1 MRLFL
6 ALLTTLALAGCL
18 RPIQANLP
26 RDPGPAKGPEI
37 VVLVSKTGQA
47 ARTLMHDVAV
57 HCWLDGIVV
66 GAQMIVK
73 PGGNIIIVG
82 DRDNL
87 IAADYLGLKGST
99 QPLAPVWHGHRRS
112 GQNPEDRPL
121 HRHRGEDRRDLLP
134 QHRRIRS

>member
-1 MRLFL
+1 MMRLFL

-47 ARTLMHDVAV
+47 ARTLIHDVAV

-87 IAADYLGLKGST
+87 IAADYLGLKG
-99 QPLAPVWHGHRRS
+99 ARS
-112 GQNPEDRPL
+112 RWRLSGTAIADQAKTRK
-121 HRHRGEDRRDLLP
+121 
-134 QHRRIRS
+134 IVRSIDTAVKTGVTSCPNIVG